1 MNEVSFQRMK
11 TCAGRTNRMDYRP
24 SPRLVRM
31 HVVDRLT
38 VVVPSHFEQCDP
50 APNVAESGSG
60 AVDLDVANG
69 EAVGVVECR
78 VDCAALVGGRDAE
91 SRAGRVGRESEGR
104 ERLQISKLAPTS
116 AL

>member
-1 MNEVSFQRMK
+1 MK

-31 HVVDRLT
+31 HAVDRLT
-38 VVVPSHFEQCDP
+38 VVISSHFEQCDP

-69 EAVGVVECR
+69 EVVGVVEGR
-78 VDCAALVGGRDAE
+78 VDCAALVGGRDAK
-91 SRAGRVGRESEGR
+91 SGAGRVGGESERG
-104 ERLQISKLAPTS
+104 ERLQISESAPS
-116 AL
+116 FAH